1 MQFNT
6 MHNFLLIYFTVLE
19 RTRVTELPPG
29 KQQIIGTPFAQL
41 YLKFVYFS
49 PNIYGCSVYVV
60 KYQY

>member
-29 KQQIIGTPFAQL
+29 KQEIIGTPVAQL
-41 YLKFVYFS
+41 YQNYVCFS
-49 PNIYGCSVYVV
+49 SNIYGWTRYVL
-60 KYQY
+60 KFQN